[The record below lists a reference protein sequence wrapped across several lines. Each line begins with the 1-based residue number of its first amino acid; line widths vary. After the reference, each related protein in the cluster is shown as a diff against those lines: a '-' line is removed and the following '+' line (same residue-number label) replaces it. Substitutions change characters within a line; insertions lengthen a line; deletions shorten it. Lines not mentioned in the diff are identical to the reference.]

1 MECFFEA
8 RPISSDTLRQA
19 YAVMLLGFPALT
31 LPEFRKCVARD
42 KKSGVMTGLFDRRG
56 YVHALFRCRVIAGPP
71 GARKLSIADLILSDA
86 ISSRLGN
93 EMADALMIHAVANRC
108 DQLTV
113 DVVPLPQKERAHM
126 GNMLQSLGFYGHD
139 TVYERRV

>member
-42 KKSGVMTGLFDRRG
+42 KNGVLTGLFDRRG

-71 GARKLSIADLILSDA
+71 GA
-86 ISSRLGN
+86 
-93 EMADALMIHAVANRC
+93 HWVAVR
-108 DQLTV
+108 
-113 DVVPLPQKERAHM
+113 
-126 GNMLQSLGFYGHD
+126 
-139 TVYERRV
+139 